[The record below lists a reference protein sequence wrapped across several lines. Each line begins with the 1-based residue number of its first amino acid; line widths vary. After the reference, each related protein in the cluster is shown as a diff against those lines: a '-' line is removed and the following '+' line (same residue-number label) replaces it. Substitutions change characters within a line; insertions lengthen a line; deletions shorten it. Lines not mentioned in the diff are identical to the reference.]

1 MNRLK
6 QFVDYAN
13 KVFGLHEFAT
23 GCRDSRVNP
32 QYPCATIIAL
42 FVASIA
48 ARVGSLY
55 QIERMGKSGELD
67 RFIHTREKPS
77 ADTLGR
83 WLAVADYSGFRS
95 YNGSIVRRGAQM
107 VQAYAVKRSG
117 RILRTCSG
125 AVLRRRS
132 PSPDLGH

>member
-55 QIERMGKSGELD
+55 QIERRERAASSTGLYIPEKS
-67 RFIHTREKPS
+67 
-77 ADTLGR
+77 
-83 WLAVADYSGFRS
+83 LALIPWDAG
-95 YNGSIVRRGAQM
+95 
-107 VQAYAVKRSG
+107 
-117 RILRTCSG
+117 
-125 AVLRRRS
+125 
-132 PSPDLGH
+132 